1 MGGLQQMIVKNI
13 EKKEKNT
20 ALITVEIEK
29 EKFEEAV
36 NSAYKKNRGRIN
48 VPGFRKGKAPLKII
62 ENMYGASVFYDD
74 AVDIIATDAFMFAV
88 EQEKLEVVGRPSIAD
103 INISD
108 DKVLTLTFATA
119 VYPEVTIKQY
129 KGLEAVKK
137 DAAVT
142 DEDVANELEVI
153 RNKNSRL
160 VSVTDR
166 AATISDT
173 VIIDFAGFLD
183 GVPFEGGT
191 AEKYSL
197 KLGSATFVPGFEEQ
211 LSGMKIGDEKEVN
224 ITFPNEYAAELAGK
238 AVVFKV
244 KLHEIKETVFPEL
257 DDEFAKDVSEFDTI
271 EEYKKSVFDKLLAEK
286 EGEAKTAYRQGII
299 EQLSSNVEAE
309 IPDAMIDE
317 QLEKMVEDY
326 SMRMQSQGIALD
338 DYLNMVGVSKEDFL
352 KSGRINA
359 ENQVKVTLALKKVAE
374 LEKIEASDE
383 DVEAEYKKL
392 AESYKVD
399 VDKVKAAI
407 PASQMKSDLVL
418 MKAEEFVTENG
429 KAIDEPA
436 PEKEAAPKKA
446 APKKAAAKKADDTAE
461 AKPAKKTTKKAEKK
475 DAE

>member
-1 MGGLQQMIVKNI
+1 MIVKNI

-20 ALITVEIEK
+20 ALITVEIDK
-29 EKFEEAV
+29 EKFEEAI
-36 NSAYKKNRGRIN
+36 NTAYKKNKGRIN

-74 AVDIIATDAFMFAV
+74 AVDVVATEAFTFAV
-88 EQEKLEVVGRPSIAD
+88 EQEKLEVVGHPAIAD
-103 INISD
+103 MDISEE
-108 DKVLTLTFATA
+108 KVLTLTFTTA
-119 VYPEVTIKQY
+119 LYPEVTLNQY
-129 KGLEAVKK
+129 KGLEAVKV
-137 DAAVT
+137 DATVT

-166 AATISDT
+166 AAMISDT

-183 GVPFEGGT
+183 DVPFEGGT
-191 AEKYSL
+191 AEKYTL
-197 KLGSATFVPGFEEQ
+197 KLGSNTFVPGFEEQ
-211 LSGMKIGDEKEVN
+211 LSGMKIGEEKDVN

-244 KLHEIKETVFPEL
+244 KLHEIKETVFPDL
-257 DDEFAKDVSEFDTI
+257 DDEFAKDVSEFDTLDA
-271 EEYKKSVFDKLLAEK
+271 YKKSVYDKLLAEK
-286 EGEAKTAYRQGII
+286 EGEGKTAYRQGII
-299 EQLSSNVEAE
+299 EQLASNTEAE

-317 QLEKMVEDY
+317 QLDKMVEDY
-326 SMRMQSQGIALD
+326 SMRMQSQGISLD

-374 LEKIEASDE
+374 LEKIEVSDE
-383 DVEAEYKKL
+383 DVDAEYKKL
-392 AESYKVD
+392 AESYKVEIE
-399 VDKVKAAI
+399 KVKAVI
-407 PASQMKSDLVL
+407 PVSQMKSDIVL

-429 KAIDEPA
+429 KAIDAPA
-436 PEKEAAPKKA
+436 AEDDAAPKKA
-446 APKKAAAKKADDTAE
+446 APKKAAAKKADDAAE
-461 AKPAKKTTKKAEKK
+461 AKPAKKTTKKVEKK